1 MCSFFWASHISSVHC
16 AIWFPQS
23 NARINQTRCK
33 SSPFESDLVHCWS
46 KPAPPFD
53 GQGVSFNC
61 RLKGAQHAFK
71 VQKGIMDDLRTR
83 SLTTIDLLL
92 PEQELPWCWNRCH
105 FNFCTC
111 WLPTLLPSHK
121 ILLVLWV
128 GEAGVV
134 IVVVFFLFW
143 AKDCTLC
150 SLCQTDVLLVSCWR
164 FHLKSNML
172 VPMKCIKTVSVLL
185 WCDCCVE
192 SCCFPLI
199 AFVALWSV
207 PS

>member
-1 MCSFFWASHISSVHC
+1 MFIFFWASHISSVHC

-23 NARINQTRCK
+23 NDKINQTRCK

-46 KPAPPFD
+46 KPTPPFD

-134 IVVVFFLFW
+134 IVVVFFFVEPKIAHFAPYVKQMCYLFH
-143 AKDCTLC
+143 A
-150 SLCQTDVLLVSCWR
+150 DVFIWNQICW
-164 FHLKSNML
+164 SQWN
-172 VPMKCIKTVSVLL
+172 V
-185 WCDCCVE
+185 
-192 SCCFPLI
+192 
-199 AFVALWSV
+199 
-207 PS
+207 